1 MTIMGIDQSLT
12 GSGIAIFKDGE
23 EYYFLIST
31 SKTKNT
37 KAPTIDYTRRLIEMT
52 DEIQKLIKE
61 YKPDYIGMEGMSFGA
76 RGSAVYDLGGLSHL
90 LRTMFFKEKV
100 KFVIIP
106 PTVVKKYF
114 TGKGNSDKLVMIEEA
129 MKRGANIPFFTTIKK
144 QRVFDDNVTDAYAI
158 ASFIEDYLDDKC
170 DDYKDKV
177 EKSWEV

>member
-12 GSGIAIFKDGE
+12 GSGVAIFKDGE
-23 EYYFLIST
+23 EHYNLIST

-37 KAPTIDYTRRLIEMT
+37 KAPTIDYTRRLMEMT
-52 DEIQKLIKE
+52 DEIRKLIKE
-61 YKPDYIGMEGMSFGA
+61 YKPDIIGMEGMSFGA
-76 RGSAVYDLGGLSHL
+76 RGSAIFDLGGLSHL
-90 LRTMFFKEKV
+90 LRVMFIEEGV
-100 KFVIIP
+100 KFFIIP

-114 TGKGNSDKLVMIEEA
+114 TGKGNSDKLAMIEEA

-158 ASFIEDYLDDKC
+158 ASFVEDYLQDKC
-170 DDYKDKV
+170 IDYESKI